1 MRPGAIHMQANLQ
14 EMELP
19 APQEGFVIT
28 HFLTVRDPRR
38 SARFYADVLEGT
50 IVMEGEP
57 SMVKVA
63 NT

>member
-1 MRPGAIHMQANLQ
+1 MQANLQ